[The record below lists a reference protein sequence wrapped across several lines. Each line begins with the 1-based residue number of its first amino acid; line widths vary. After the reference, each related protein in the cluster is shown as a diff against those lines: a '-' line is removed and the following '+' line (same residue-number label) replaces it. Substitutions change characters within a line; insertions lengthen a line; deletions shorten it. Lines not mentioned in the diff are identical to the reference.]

1 VNRFELTIQSDNT
14 KNNTMKKREPVSRIM
29 TRDVF
34 AINVKTGLKEA
45 EHEMK
50 ERNIRHV
57 PVVSGDE
64 LIGMLSLTD
73 LMRISFGDVYGD
85 SQSDVDYAIYDMLSL
100 KQVMV
105 THPVSINP
113 NTTIKEAAEILANKE
128 FHALPVTE
136 DGKLLGIVTSTDL
149 IKYLIDLY

>member
-1 VNRFELTIQSDNT
+1 
-14 KNNTMKKREPVSRIM
+14 MKRREPIANIM
-29 TRDVF
+29 TKDVF
-34 AINVKTGLKEA
+34 TINVTTGLKEA

-85 SQSDVDYAIYDMLSL
+85 SQSNVDAAIYDMLSI

-105 THPVSINP
+105 ANPVSVEP
-113 NTTIKEAAEILANKE
+113 STTIKEAAEILSSKE

-136 DGKLLGIVTSTDL
+136 NGVLQGIVTSTDL

>member
-1 VNRFELTIQSDNT
+1 
-14 KNNTMKKREPVSRIM
+14 MKKREPVSRIM
-29 TRDVF
+29 TKDVF
-34 AINVKTGLKEA
+34 TINVTTGLKEA

-73 LMRISFGDVYGD
+73 LMRISFGDVYGE
-85 SQSDVDYAIYDMLSL
+85 SQSDVDYAIYDMLSI

-105 THPVSINP
+105 SNPVSVSP
-113 NTTIKEAAEILANKE
+113 DTTIKEAAEILSTKE
-128 FHALPVTE
+128 FHALPVAENGT
-136 DGKLLGIVTSTDL
+136 LVGIVTSTDL